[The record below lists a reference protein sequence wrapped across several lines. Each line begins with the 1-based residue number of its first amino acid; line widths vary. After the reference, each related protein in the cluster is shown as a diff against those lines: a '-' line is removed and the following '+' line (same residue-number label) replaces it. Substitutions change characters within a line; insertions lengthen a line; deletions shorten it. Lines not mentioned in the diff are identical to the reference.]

1 MSSSGAG
8 DKLGIQLQSNN
19 QVGTDMRVSGWFD
32 VKHTCAK
39 TGKVTDHSGP
49 NCLVES
55 GLQVMLKAC
64 TLAAVTD
71 GTNAISAL
79 SGKVGFAFSA
89 TSLGS
94 TFAKGDTVTCGTDAG
109 DNLTT
114 ITTGI
119 TANSAAE
126 SFDATPGLLLDAS
139 DADVFTGSSITRSG
153 ATATLIT
160 HNDVVLT
167 LKATATRTINSII
180 LGADGGTADTVTPIA
195 VKTYDASFSD
205 SRYMDQIVMN
215 NNDTLTLKYT
225 LTVTAS

>member
-32 VKHTCAK
+32 IKHTCSE

-49 NCLVES
+49 NALVES
-55 GLQVMLKAC
+55 GLRAMLSAC
-64 TLAAVTD
+64 TVASVTNEVNI
-71 GTNAISAL
+71 T
-79 SGKVGFAFSA
+79 GKVGFAFSA
-89 TSLGS
+89 SPVTSF
-94 TFAKGDTVTCGTDAG
+94 TKGQAVTCGTGAG
-109 DNLTT
+109 NNLTT

-119 TANSAAE
+119 EANSAAE
-126 SFDATPGLLLDAS
+126 SFDTTPGLLLDAGPE
-139 DADVFTGSSITRSG
+139 DVFTGSTITRSG
-153 ATATLIT
+153 AVATLIT

-167 LKATATRTINSII
+167 LKATATTTINSII

-195 VKTYDASFSD
+195 VKTVDAGISAGD
-205 SRYMDQIVMN
+205 SRKMNQIVMN
-215 NNDTLTLKYT
+215 ANDTLTLKYT